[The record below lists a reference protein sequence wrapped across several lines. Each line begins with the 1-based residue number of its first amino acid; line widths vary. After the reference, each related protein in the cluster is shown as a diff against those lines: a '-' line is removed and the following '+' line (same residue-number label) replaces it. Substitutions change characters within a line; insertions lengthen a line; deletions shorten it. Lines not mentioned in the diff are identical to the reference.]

1 MPAES
6 MTVNQNF
13 RVTATMQE
21 SIRNTP
27 AELGRSDSAYLRACV
42 WFGEQL
48 FIRHPSLVDLNRAE
62 LGELAARIS
71 QAIVIHPAT
80 VDFLPQGDARK

>member
-21 SIRNTP
+21 SIRNT
-27 AELGRSDSAYLRACV
+27 ASELGRSESAYLRACV

-62 LGELAARIS
+62 LGELAASIG
-71 QAIVIHPAT
+71 QKIVIHPAT
-80 VDFLPQGDARK
+80 VEFMDQGGADR

>member
-21 SIRNTP
+21 SIRNT
-27 AELGRSDSAYLRACV
+27 ASELGRSESAYLRACV

-62 LGELAARIS
+62 LGALAASIGKRL
-71 QAIVIHPAT
+71 VIHPAT
-80 VDFLPQGDARK
+80 VEFRPSGENE